1 MMKIHHTGAEE
12 RMRQSIAESRLF
24 LCKKIGKARFR
35 YLLIQRGEA
44 LFLLVEYKDDERR
57 AESALPLPADPP
69 AAEWLCRRLAAG
81 RITPA
86 TLEEACRELAP
97 FDGTAS

>member
-1 MMKIHHTGAEE
+1 MITVNHAGAEE

-35 YLLIQRGEA
+35 YLLIERGEA

-57 AESALPLPADPP
+57 IEGALPLSADPP
-69 AAEWLCRRLAAG
+69 TAERLCRKLAAR

-86 TLEEACRELAP
+86 TLEEAYRELAP